1 MSRPAIVIR
10 SHNEAPRLALTL
22 ASLAAQD
29 LPPAEVV
36 VVDDGSTDETPAVL
50 AAAAPG
56 LPLTVLRHAAPRGRC
71 VASNAGA
78 AAARAARVVF
88 LDGDTIAGPG
98 LVTAHAALHAAEPAA
113 IGRGETLHLRQTRML
128 RDPEVPEPFPAAAA
142 AFARLPA
149 AEVARMRV
157 TRAMVTQD
165 FAALLARAEPGH
177 YPGIATRRM
186 HAVEMTALRDAPGCT
201 ALWAAA
207 TGSNL
212 SVPRAAFL
220 AAGGFDPAV
229 DITAHRLLALQL
241 RDAGHPMRPA
251 EGAITI
257 HLTHRAGVT
266 DPLADLGWEE
276 RLLALVPRPELALL
290 AVFWAGLSDRPPF
303 PRDYVLD
310 SLPALE
316 AAALGGDGRDWDV
329 PRRAIGA
336 PALGPAFWGRAG

>member
-1 MSRPAIVIR
+1 MSLPAIVIR
-10 SHNEAPRLALTL
+10 SRNEAPRLALTL

-29 LPPAEVV
+29 PMPAEVV

-50 AAAAPG
+50 AAAAAS
-56 LPLTVLRHAAPRGRC
+56 LPLTVLRNATPQGGC
-71 VASNAGA
+71 LASNAGA
-78 AAARAARVVF
+78 AATRAERVIF
-88 LDGDTIAGPG
+88 LDGDTLAGPG
-98 LVTAHAALHAAEPAA
+98 LVAAHAALHAAEPAA
-113 IGRGETLHLRQTRML
+113 IGRGETRHLRQTRLL
-128 RDPEVPEPFPAAAA
+128 RDPEALEPFAAAAA

-157 TRAMVTQD
+157 TRAMVTRD
-165 FAALLARAEPGH
+165 FDALLARAAPGH
-177 YPGIATRRM
+177 YPGIVTRRM
-186 HAVEMTALRDAPGCT
+186 HVVEMEALRDAPGCT
-201 ALWAAA
+201 TLWAAA

-251 EGAITI
+251 EGAITV
-257 HLTHRAGVT
+257 HVTHRAGLT
-266 DPLADLGWEE
+266 DPLADLGWEA
-276 RLLALVPRPELALL
+276 RFLALAPRPEVALL
-290 AVFWAGLSDRPPF
+290 AVYWAGLSDRPPF
-303 PRDYVLD
+303 PCDYVLG

-316 AAALGGDGRDWDV
+316 AAARGGDGRDWDV
-329 PRRAIGA
+329 PRRALGA